1 MTRIYRK
8 RNPLFMDAPT
18 TRTSAD
24 EPELVPDPVLAWRN
38 TALNERPG
46 FLIRRLHQIHV
57 ALFMEE
63 CAPEGITPV
72 QYSILTA
79 LEQLGPSEQV
89 VLSRAVGLD
98 RANTADVIT
107 RLGQRRFVQS
117 RVSRADRRKK
127 VAELTEVGHA
137 LLGRLESRV
146 ARAHERTIAALPPDE
161 RATFLRHLLLLV
173 DTNNELSR
181 TPVARTPYGSDGPVK
196 DGVIEA

>member
-1 MTRIYRK
+1 
-8 RNPLFMDAPT
+8 MDAPPAVSSIDDT
-18 TRTSAD
+18 
-24 EPELVPDPVLAWRN
+24 EPDQVLAWRT

-63 CAPEGITPV
+63 CAAEGITPV

-107 RLGQRRFVQS
+107 RLAQRRFVQS
-117 RVSRADRRKK
+117 RVSRTDRRKK
-127 VAELTEVGHA
+127 VAELTGVGHA
-137 LLGRLESRV
+137 LLARLEAPV
-146 ARAHERTIAALPPDE
+146 ARAHERTIAALPSDE
-161 RATFLRHLLLLV
+161 RATFLRQLLLLV
-173 DTNNELSR
+173 ETNNELSR
-181 TPVARTPYGSDGPVK
+181 TPIVR
-196 DGVIEA
+196 